1 MKIKFVRMITADVHK
16 APNGDLSDVTYDRGS
31 IVEAQ
36 VHPSGE
42 KWSDL
47 ELPNGDFVIDVP
59 TTAFTQYN

>member
-1 MKIKFVRMITADVHK
+1 MKIKFVRLVTADVRL
-16 APNGDLSDVTYDRGS
+16 ANGDLSDVTYDRGS
-31 IVEAQ
+31 LVEAQ

-47 ELPNGDFVIDVP
+47 ELPNGDFVMDVP